1 MKTILSTIVAVGLLS
16 GAAHANFD
24 PFSDA
29 RQALPRATGHEQA
42 LPYAGNGDHRQALPR
57 SGNGD
62 FRDALP
68 VMDAAFPDVVIAK
81 P

>member
-1 MKTILSTIVAVGLLS
+1 MKMIMSTLVAVGVLA
-16 GAAHANFD
+16 GAAQANSD

-29 RQALPRATGHEQA
+29 RQALPRSTGYEQA
-42 LPYAGNGDHRQALPR
+42 LPYSGNDDHRQALPR
-57 SGNGD
+57 SGNDD

-68 VMDAAFPDVVIAK
+68 VMEEVFPDVVIAT